1 MRKSIYAFSLI
12 AGIAM
17 AGCQTPAQKEEK
29 AAEKMQDAKQD
40 MKDAKTEERRE
51 LNAEY
56 PAFKTEGEK
65 EIEANNDRI
74 AKLRERLAKTGGA
87 APLDDARKRK
97 IDDLEKRNADLKAN
111 LYGYETERSDW
122 ETFKAKWN
130 HDKDDLNKGFKDF
143 GDDVKK

>member
-1 MRKSIYAFSLI
+1 MKRSFYAFSLI
-12 AGIAM
+12 VGLAA

-40 MKDAKTEERRE
+40 MHEAKQEERQA

-56 PAFKTEGEK
+56 PAFKTAGEK

-74 AKLRERLAKTGGA
+74 AKLRERLAKTGGN
-87 APLDDARKRK
+87 APLDGARRDK
-97 IDDLEKRNADLKAN
+97 IADLEKRNADLKAS

-130 HDKDDLNKGFKDF
+130 HDKDNIDQAFKDF
-143 GDDVKK
+143 GNDMKK

>member
-1 MRKSIYAFSLI
+1 MKKSIYAFSLI
-12 AGIAM
+12 VGIAA

-40 MKDAKTEERRE
+40 MNDAKKEERRE

-56 PAFKTEGEK
+56 PAFKTEGER
-65 EIEANNDRI
+65 EIDANNDRI
-74 AKLRERLAKTGGA
+74 AKLRNKLAKTGGT

-97 IDDLEKRNADLKAN
+97 IDDLEKKNADLKAS

-130 HDKDDLNKGFKDF
+130 HDKDDLKQAFKDF
-143 GDDVKK
+143 GDDLKK